1 MSARSTSNV
10 DQQVSRDGG
19 ETTARPLRLVGR
31 FQSARQGLDVAPY
44 ASRPAADITAN
55 ETLNGIV
62 MGLFESYHDRV
73 FAFLRRLTT
82 AERAEDLTQEVF
94 FRLYRVKNLE
104 SRDISVSYL
113 FRMGENLVRKGYHR
127 EQRHRRASEELRNRA
142 TLQAGI
148 EFDTDSSSRDR
159 EQGRSVMAFVGSGAL
174 QSAMTL
180 LTNNEQAAIR
190 LIVCQGLSYEQAACS
205 LEVSVSTINNW
216 KHRGVRKLRKIIE
229 DADSRIASDRHG
241 VSDQPVDHGRGRR
254 ESREGSGQDQGCGGE
269 NRPSGFERREG
280 RSFRSRDG
288 DRASGR

>member
-10 DQQVSRDGG
+10 DQQVSREGG

-31 FQSARQGLDVAPY
+31 FQSARQGLEVAPY

-55 ETLNGIV
+55 ETLNAIV

-241 VSDQPVDHGRGRR
+241 VSDQPVDHGRGRGK
-254 ESREGSGQDQGCGGE
+254 SREGSGPDQGCGGE
-269 NRPSGFERREG
+269 NRPSGFQRREG

-288 DRASGR
+288 DRANGR